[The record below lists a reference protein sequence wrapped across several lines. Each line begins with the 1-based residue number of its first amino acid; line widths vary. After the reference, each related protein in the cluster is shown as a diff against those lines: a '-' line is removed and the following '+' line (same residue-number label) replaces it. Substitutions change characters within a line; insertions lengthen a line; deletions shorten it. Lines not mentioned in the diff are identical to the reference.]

1 MNAEVSNFFSFGG
14 LMIYN
19 VWFSQNENPELSNLY
34 PRGFVF
40 ETRRYISVEHAYQT
54 LKSGTLSEFV
64 YQHGNWK
71 RGRTYKSRAFC
82 NTDYNWNMKLMEKL
96 VHLSFIENPQFIPLL
111 ENPSLP
117 EIPVDSKVEFTH
129 LSKYKSKDIWTV
141 EFPRILTVIRNNILS
156 EVN

>member
-1 MNAEVSNFFSFGG
+1 
-14 LMIYN
+14 MIYN

-34 PRGFVF
+34 PRGFV
-40 ETRRYISVEHAYQT
+40 
-54 LKSGTLSEFV
+54 
-64 YQHGNWK
+64 
-71 RGRTYKSRAFC
+71 
-82 NTDYNWNMKLMEKL
+82 
-96 VHLSFIENPQFIPLL
+96 L